1 MELDENYNFNCSA
14 YKVWHDIHVGHLKA
28 KFKTDSEVCN
38 FGVKKWVLVCE
49 GEVGIQ
55 IVRPLEGSQT
65 CHIYV
70 FDATESVSF
79 TSAIDL
85 ETGLV
90 GEALKDV

>member
-1 MELDENYNFNCSA
+1 MELGENYDFNCSA
-14 YKVWHDIHVGHLKA
+14 NKVRHDIHVEHLKA
-28 KFKTDSEVCN
+28 KTDSELRN

-49 GEVGIQ
+49 DEVGIQ

-70 FDATESVSF
+70 FGATDSASF
-79 TSAIDL
+79 TGAIDL